1 MVAKR
6 LSPGYY
12 RSPPAIAVALDPN
25 GTANVI
31 YEEPVDGPSGP
42 AMTRL
47 MAAEGD

>member
-1 MVAKR
+1 VVAKR

-12 RSPPAIAVALDPN
+12 RSSPAIAVALDPN

-47 MAAEGD
+47 MAAEGG

>member
-1 MVAKR
+1 
-6 LSPGYY
+6 
-12 RSPPAIAVALDPN
+12 
-25 GTANVI
+25 VI